1 MFLYSALQPT
11 RTGRA
16 LETRP
21 WVKIRKSRAS
31 SNLEKIRP
39 DPKKGG
45 SVLLGY
51 LNTRECHEKNYFPH
65 FFILLGRR
73 QTPWHCTPQA
83 RACRFRERFQC
94 CFHVTCSVL
103 SASAMSSAY
112 NPRCSQ
118 QCGRL
123 PQLRISRRS
132 RAQSSRQ
139 TSWNRSAKRVLASP
153 PFVAARPPATCAP
166 IETAACDEQPGRET
180 RVPMDSSS
188 TAVAHRATSDLHQ
201 RPGGTPAR
209 ALVPNAFVPSGG
221 AIGVDHAA
229 AACLAAR
236 SELAR
241 RAHFAPGWRFTRS
254 LLACRAPRARDPA

>member
-1 MFLYSALQPT
+1 
-11 RTGRA
+11 
-16 LETRP
+16 
-21 WVKIRKSRAS
+21 
-31 SNLEKIRP
+31 
-39 DPKKGG
+39 
-45 SVLLGY
+45 
-51 LNTRECHEKNYFPH
+51 
-65 FFILLGRR
+65 
-73 QTPWHCTPQA
+73 
-83 RACRFRERFQC
+83 
-94 CFHVTCSVL
+94 
-103 SASAMSSAY
+103 MSSAY

-118 QCGRL
+118 QCSRL
-123 PQLRISRRS
+123 PQLGISRRS

-139 TSWNRSAKRVLASP
+139 TSWNRSAKRALASP

-166 IETAACDEQPGRET
+166 IETAACDEQAGRET

-241 RAHFAPGWRFTRS
+241 RGPFCTW
-254 LLACRAPRARDPA
+254 LAIHALAARLPRATGSRSGMNSGTTQRADELAATDPVNRARLDRRLELVARSRPLK